1 MGLIKFFKE
10 LFGGKKVED
19 CDTCGCDT
27 PESSPTPEVC
37 EVVEVPTEV
46 VETKEVPTQ
55 EVVET
60 KEVEVPVVKT
70 EETKKPARRRSKAK
84 TEKKEV
90 KVISEKLAE
99 VATEKKVT
107 AKDIKGKKKS
117 EFPIDA
123 PVAEVAPEKK
133 SKPRR
138 RRKPKP
144 KTDEG
149 QA

>member
-10 LFGGKKVED
+10 LFGGKK
-19 CDTCGCDT
+19 T
-27 PESSPTPEVC
+27 EVC
-37 EVVEVPTEV
+37 EVEVPTV
-46 VETKEVPTQ
+46 

-60 KEVEVPVVKT
+60 KEVEVPTAEVVETKVPVVKT
-70 EETKKPARRRSKAK
+70 EEPKRQVRRRSKAK
-84 TEKKEV
+84 TDKKEV
-90 KVISEKLAE
+90 EVISEKLAE

-117 EFPIDA
+117 EHPIDA
-123 PVAEVAPEKK
+123 PVVEVAPEKK

>member
-10 LFGGKKVED
+10 LFGGKKAED
-19 CDTCGCDT
+19 CGCDT
-27 PESSPTPEVC
+27 PESCPTPEVC
-37 EVVEVPTEV
+37 EVLEVPTV
-46 VETKEVPTQ
+46 

-60 KEVEVPVVKT
+60 KEVEVPVVT
-70 EETKKPARRRSKAK
+70 EEPKKQVRRRTKAK

-117 EFPIDA
+117 EFPIET
-123 PVAEVAPEKK
+123 PVSEVAPEKK

>member
-19 CDTCGCDT
+19 CGCDT
-27 PESSPTPEVC
+27 PESCPTPEVC
-37 EVVEVPTEV
+37 EVEVPTV
-46 VETKEVPTQ
+46 

-70 EETKKPARRRSKAK
+70 EEPKKQVRRKSKAK
-84 TEKKEV
+84 TEKKEIE
-90 KVISEKLAE
+90 VISEKLAE
-99 VATEKKVT
+99 VATDKKVT

-117 EFPIDA
+117 EFPIEA
-123 PVAEVAPEKK
+123 PAAEVAPEKK

>member
-27 PESSPTPEVC
+27 PESCPTPEVC
-37 EVVEVPTEV
+37 EVVEVPTV
-46 VETKEVPTQ
+46 

-60 KEVEVPVVKT
+60 KEVEVPVVKA

-84 TEKKEV
+84 T
-90 KVISEKLAE
+90 
-99 VATEKKVT
+99 VT
-107 AKDIKGKKKS
+107 AKDIKGKSKKKS
-117 EFPIDA
+117 EFPIEA

>member
-1 MGLIKFFKE
+1 MGLIKFFQE
-10 LFGGKKVED
+10 LFGGKKA
-19 CDTCGCDT
+19 
-27 PESSPTPEVC
+27 EVC
-37 EVVEVPTEV
+37 EVEVPTV
-46 VETKEVPTQ
+46 

-60 KEVEVPVVKT
+60 KEVEVPAVEVVETKVEVPVVKT
-70 EETKKPARRRSKAK
+70 EEPKKQVRRRSKAK

-90 KVISEKLAE
+90 EVISEKLAE

-107 AKDIKGKKKS
+107 AKDIKGKAKKKS
-117 EFPIDA
+117 EFPIEA

-144 KTDEG
+144 KTDG
-149 QA
+149 NV

>member
-1 MGLIKFFKE
+1 MGLWKFFKE
-10 LFGGKKVED
+10 LFGGKKAED
-19 CDTCGCDT
+19 CGCT
-27 PESSPTPEVC
+27 PGSCPTPEVC
-37 EVVEVPTEV
+37 EVEVPTVEV
-46 VETKEVPTQ
+46 VETK
-55 EVVET
+55 
-60 KEVEVPVVKT
+60 VEVPVVKT
-70 EETKKPARRRSKAK
+70 EEPKKQVRRRSKTK

-107 AKDIKGKKKS
+107 AKDIKGKAKKKS
-117 EFPIDA
+117 EFLIEA

-138 RRKPKP
+138 RRKQKP

>member
-10 LFGGKKVED
+10 LFGGKKTED
-19 CDTCGCDT
+19 CVDTH
-27 PESSPTPEVC
+27 ESCSTPEVQ
-37 EVVEVPTEV
+37 VEVPAVEV
-46 VETKEVPTQ
+46 VETK
-55 EVVET
+55 
-60 KEVEVPVVKT
+60 VEVPVVKT

-90 KVISEKLAE
+90 EVISEKLAE
-99 VATEKKVT
+99 VATDKKVT
-107 AKDIKGKKKS
+107 AKDIKGKKS

-123 PVAEVAPEKK
+123 TVAEVAPEKK

>member
-10 LFGGKKVED
+10 LFGGKKAED
-19 CDTCGCDT
+19 CGCDT
-27 PESSPTPEVC
+27 PGSCPTPEVC
-37 EVVEVPTEV
+37 EVEVPTVEV
-46 VETKEVPTQ
+46 VETKVEVPTV

-60 KEVEVPVVKT
+60 KVPVKT
-70 EETKKPARRRSKAK
+70 EEPKKQVRRRSKAK

-90 KVISEKLAE
+90 EVISEKLAE

-107 AKDIKGKKKS
+107 AKDIKGKAKKKS
-117 EFPIDA
+117 EHPIDA

>member
-10 LFGGKKVED
+10 LFGGKKAED
-19 CDTCGCDT
+19 CGCDT
-27 PESSPTPEVC
+27 PESCPTPEVC
-37 EVVEVPTEV
+37 EVEVPTV
-46 VETKEVPTQ
+46 

-70 EETKKPARRRSKAK
+70 EEPKKQVRRKSKAK

-90 KVISEKLAE
+90 EVISEKLAE
-99 VATEKKVT
+99 VATDKKVT

-117 EFPIDA
+117 EFPIEV
-123 PVAEVAPEKK
+123 PVAEVGPEKK

>member
-10 LFGGKKVED
+10 LFGGKKAED
-19 CDTCGCDT
+19 CGCDT
-27 PESSPTPEVC
+27 PGSCPTPEVC
-37 EVVEVPTEV
+37 EVEVPTVEV
-46 VETKEVPTQ
+46 VETK
-55 EVVET
+55 
-60 KEVEVPVVKT
+60 VEVPVVKT
-70 EETKKPARRRSKAK
+70 EEPKKQVRRRSKAK

-90 KVISEKLAE
+90 EVISEKLAE

-107 AKDIKGKKKS
+107 AKDIKGKAKKKS

-123 PVAEVAPEKK
+123 PVVEVAPEKK

-144 KTDEG
+144 KTDG
-149 QA
+149 NV

>member
-10 LFGGKKVED
+10 LFGGKKAED
-19 CDTCGCDT
+19 CGCDT
-27 PESSPTPEVC
+27 PGSCPTPEVC
-37 EVVEVPTEV
+37 EVEVPTVEVVETKVEVPTVEV
-46 VETKEVPTQ
+46 VETKEVP
-55 EVVET
+55 
-60 KEVEVPVVKT
+60 VVKT
-70 EETKKPARRRSKAK
+70 EEPKKQVRRRSKAK

-90 KVISEKLAE
+90 NAISEKLAE

-107 AKDIKGKKKS
+107 AKDIKGKAKKKS
-117 EFPIDA
+117 EFPIEA

>member
-10 LFGGKKVED
+10 LFGGKKAED
-19 CDTCGCDT
+19 CGCDT
-27 PESSPTPEVC
+27 PESCPTPEVC
-37 EVVEVPTEV
+37 EVEVPA
-46 VETKEVPTQ
+46 VEA
-55 EVVET
+55 VET
-60 KEVEVPVVKT
+60 KEVEVPVVKA

-90 KVISEKLAE
+90 EVISEKLAE
-99 VATEKKVT
+99 VATDKKVT

-117 EFPIDA
+117 EFPIEA

-149 QA
+149 QV

>member
-10 LFGGKKVED
+10 LFGGKKAED
-19 CDTCGCDT
+19 CGCDT
-27 PESSPTPEVC
+27 PGSCPTPEVC
-37 EVVEVPTEV
+37 EVEVPTVEV
-46 VETKEVPTQ
+46 VETK
-55 EVVET
+55 
-60 KEVEVPVVKT
+60 VEVPVVKT
-70 EETKKPARRRSKAK
+70 EEPKKQVRRRSKAK

-90 KVISEKLAE
+90 EVISEKLAE

-107 AKDIKGKKKS
+107 AKDIKGKAKKKS
-117 EFPIDA
+117 EHPIDA

-144 KTDEG
+144 KTDG
-149 QA
+149 NV

>member
-10 LFGGKKVED
+10 LFGGKKAED
-19 CDTCGCDT
+19 CGCDT
-27 PESSPTPEVC
+27 PGSCPTPEVC
-37 EVVEVPTEV
+37 EVEVPTVEV
-46 VETKEVPTQ
+46 VETK
-55 EVVET
+55 
-60 KEVEVPVVKT
+60 VEVPVVKT
-70 EETKKPARRRSKAK
+70 EEPKKQVRRRSKAK

-90 KVISEKLAE
+90 EVISEKLAE

-107 AKDIKGKKKS
+107 AKDIKGKAKKKS
-117 EFPIDA
+117 EFPIEA

-144 KTDEG
+144 KTDG
-149 QA
+149 NV

>member
-10 LFGGKKVED
+10 LFGGKKAED
-19 CDTCGCDT
+19 CGCDT
-27 PESSPTPEVC
+27 PESCPTPEVC
-37 EVVEVPTEV
+37 EVEVPTV
-46 VETKEVPTQ
+46 

-70 EETKKPARRRSKAK
+70 EEPKKQVRRKSKAK

-90 KVISEKLAE
+90 EVISEKLAE
-99 VATEKKVT
+99 VATDKKVT

-117 EFPIDA
+117 EFPIEA

>member
-10 LFGGKKVED
+10 LFGSKK
-19 CDTCGCDT
+19 
-27 PESSPTPEVC
+27 SEVC
-37 EVVEVPTEV
+37 EVEVPAVEV
-46 VETKEVPTQ
+46 VETKVEVPAV

-60 KEVEVPVVKT
+60 KVEVPVVKT

-90 KVISEKLAE
+90 EVISEKLAE
-99 VATEKKVT
+99 VATEKVT

-117 EFPIDA
+117 EFPIEA

>member
-10 LFGGKKVED
+10 LFGGKKAED
-19 CDTCGCDT
+19 CGCDT
-27 PESSPTPEVC
+27 PGSCPTPEVC
-37 EVVEVPTEV
+37 EVEVPAVEVVETKVEVPTVEV
-46 VETKEVPTQ
+46 VETKEVP
-55 EVVET
+55 
-60 KEVEVPVVKT
+60 VVKT
-70 EETKKPARRRSKAK
+70 EEPKKQVRRRSKAK

-90 KVISEKLAE
+90 EVISEKLAE

-117 EFPIDA
+117 EFPIA
-123 PVAEVAPEKK
+123 PVAEVTPEKK